1 MTNERSLLKMV
12 TPWPRV
18 LLLAAAAAAA
28 MALVLLAF
36 AYPATSQS
44 PRDLA
49 IAVAGP
55 PAAVAQVATRL
66 NEQDGD
72 AFDVVAVRDRD
83 AAVAQ
88 VLDRRAYGAI
98 VLGPQGPAEMLTAS
112 AASPAV
118 AQLLTQL
125 SQGLSGSAPP
135 PAVPVTDIA
144 PTPVEDPRGAGLA
157 AGALPLTIGGILTGT
172 FMALLVRDARRQ
184 LTGTVTAAALA
195 ASVAIAVLHGWFG
208 SLAGNVWA
216 EWAAIAGGITAIA
229 LVLIGMHAL
238 LGRAGLVVADLALVL
253 LGNPLS
259 AATSAPELLPTGW
272 SAIGHWMP
280 LGATVDLL
288 RGISGFAGAGTTPAA
303 LALTAWAS
311 LGLSLRAVAAVRH
324 RPVDRAQ
331 TPDPARVPA

>member
-1 MTNERSLLKMV
+1 MTNERSLLTAV

-28 MALVLLAF
+28 MALFLLAF
-36 AYPATSQS
+36 AYPATSQA
-44 PRDLA
+44 PRDLP
-49 IAVAGP
+49 IAVAGA
-55 PAAVAQVATRL
+55 PAAVAQVEARL
-66 NEQDGD
+66 NEQDRD
-72 AFDVVAVRDRD
+72 AFDVVAVADRD

-98 VLGPQGPAEMLTAS
+98 VLGPQGPAEVLTAS
-112 AASPAV
+112 AASPVV
-118 AQLLTQL
+118 AQLLSQL

-135 PAVPVTDIA
+135 AMPVTDLA

-172 FMALLVRDARRQ
+172 LMALLVRGASRQ

-195 ASVAIAVLHGWFG
+195 ASVAVAVLHGWFG
-208 SLAGNVWA
+208 SLAGNVLA

-238 LGRAGLVVADLALVL
+238 LGRAGLVTADLALVL

-259 AATSAPELLPTGW
+259 AATSAPEMLPTGW

-288 RGISGFAGAGTTPAA
+288 RGISGFGGAGTTPAA
-303 LALTAWAS
+303 LALAAWAC
-311 LGLSLRAVAAVRH
+311 LGLSLLAVAAMRH
-324 RPVDRAQ
+324 RPVHPAQ
-331 TPDPARVPA
+331 LPEPARVAA